1 MGGGR
6 IWDAPLVSCPSI
18 MIGRII
24 GNYEVISQFG
34 EGGMGELYLGR
45 HIRLA
50 REVII
55 KTIRTEDFNP
65 RQIEHLRERLER
77 EAFVQ
82 SQLDHTNIVRV
93 YDFIATNDA
102 TCMVM
107 EFVPGRDLRKVI
119 ISEIGPLA
127 PARAIHIFRQV
138 LSAVDYAHSFYYTDV
153 SGHKHQGIIHRDL
166 KPANILITP
175 DDVAKVTDFGIV
187 KIRGVK
193 GGTQLGFNPGTPEY
207 MSPEQALGSE
217 IDHRADI
224 YSLGIVFY
232 EMLTGRVPFEDNG
245 NETSDY
251 AVRKGHIELP
261 VPPPSN
267 FFPSI
272 PAELEEIVLKALAKS
287 PDDRFQTAGEF
298 LDAIE
303 ELEDASVVSNSR
315 ATGAP
320 RQTLYHRDQTS
331 RQPAAVS
338 TRGGNTKS
346 TAQSLPLSIYSRTS
360 SGLAALQNDETRFT
374 PVPEVKPNRVPI
386 YLGVGVALVL
396 AVAAIV
402 WWQINKSQPPQ
413 DPAAVTPLGMVRI
426 GGGSFMMGR
435 ETGVPEADEIEG
447 PVHKVEV
454 KPFFIDETEVTNE
467 EYQQFVEV
475 TRHAPPPHWKNG
487 HYQVSEALLPVV
499 QVSWHDAKNYC
510 ESLGRRLP
518 SEKEWEFAARGKDE
532 KRVYPYGD
540 VWKPRYSNAADNY
553 DLERGEKPVAK
564 PVRSYPDGRSE
575 FGVFDLAGNVLEWTS
590 SEFRAYPGSK
600 MSAAKQLE
608 GKGQYV
614 LKGGAFSATAERQR
628 ATDRYVY
635 PPTDKN
641 DYIGFRC
648 AKDAH

>member
-1 MGGGR
+1 
-6 IWDAPLVSCPSI
+6 

-50 REVII
+50 RDVII

-82 SQLDHTNIVRV
+82 SQLDHANIVRV

-261 VPPPSN
+261 VPPPSK

-272 PAELEEIVLKALAKS
+272 PAELEEVVLKALAKS

-346 TAQSLPLSIYSRTS
+346 TAQPLPLSIYSRTS
-360 SGLAALQNDETRFT
+360 SGLSAQQESETRFT
-374 PVPEVKPNRVPI
+374 PVPEVKPNRMPMYI
-386 YLGVGVALVL
+386 GAAVALAIAIV
-396 AVAAIV
+396 AIV
-402 WWQINKSQPPQ
+402 WWLINKPQ
-413 DPAAVTPLGMVRI
+413 SPLETTEVTPLGMVRI
-426 GGGSFMMGR
+426 GGGTFKMGR
-435 ETGVPEADEIEG
+435 PTDNKIDG
-447 PVHKVEV
+447 PVHEVSV
-454 KPFFIDETEVTNE
+454 KPFFIDVNEVTNDQ
-467 EYQQFVEV
+467 YQQFVKV
-475 TRHAPPPHWKNG
+475 SRRAPPEHWLNG
-487 HYQVSEALLPVV
+487 QYQVGEANYPVV
-499 QVSWHDAKNYC
+499 NVSWDDAKSYC
-510 ESLGRRLP
+510 ESVGRRLP
-518 SEKEWEFAARGKDE
+518 TEIEWEFSARGTDATKL
-532 KRVYPYGD
+532 YPYGNE
-540 VWKPRYSNAADNY
+540 WKPRYSNASNNY
-553 DLERGEKPVAK
+553 NLEGGERPVANQ
-564 PVRSYPDGRSE
+564 VRSYPDGRSE
-575 FGVFDLAGNVLEWTS
+575 FGVYDLAGNVLEWTS
-590 SEFRAYPGSK
+590 DKFRPYPGSK
-600 MSAAKQLE
+600 MSQEELKEA
-608 GKGQYV
+608 GRQYV
-614 LKGGAFSATAERQR
+614 LRGGAFNAKAEAQR
-628 ATDRYVY
+628 ATDRYIY
-635 PPTDKN
+635 PPTTKN
-641 DYIGFRC
+641 EFTGFRC

>member
-1 MGGGR
+1 
-6 IWDAPLVSCPSI
+6 

-34 EGGMGELYLGR
+34 EGGMGELFLGR

-65 RQIEHLRERLER
+65 RQIEHLRQRLER

-82 SQLDHTNIVRV
+82 SQLDHPNIVRV

-119 ISEIGPLA
+119 IGEIGPLA
-127 PARAIHIFRQV
+127 PERAIHIFRQV
-138 LSAVDYAHSFYYTDV
+138 LSAVDYAHNFYYTDV

-224 YSLGIVFY
+224 YSLGILFY

-261 VPPPSN
+261 VPPPSK

-298 LDAIE
+298 LEAID
-303 ELEDASVVSNSR
+303 ELEDASVVSNSL

-320 RQTLYHRDQTS
+320 RQTLYQRDQTS

-346 TAQSLPLSIYSRTS
+346 TAQPLPLSILSRTS
-360 SGLAALQNDETRFT
+360 SRLAVLHEDETRFT
-374 PVPEVKPNRVPI
+374 PVPDVKPNRIPLYI
-386 YLGVGVALVL
+386 GAGVALIF
-396 AVAAIV
+396 AAAAIV
-402 WWQINKSQPPQ
+402 WWLISKPQPPQ
-413 DPAAVTPLGMVRI
+413 EQNEVIPGMVRI
-426 GGGSFMMGR
+426 GGGTFKMGR
-435 ETGVPEADEIEG
+435 PTDDKIDG
-447 PVHKVEV
+447 PVHDVTV

-467 EYQQFVEV
+467 QYQQYITVS
-475 TRHAPPPHWKNG
+475 RHDPPQHWPQGN
-487 HYQVSEALLPVV
+487 YRRSEAKLPVV
-499 QVSWHDAKNYC
+499 NVSWNDAKSYC

-518 SEKEWEFAARGKDE
+518 TEEEWEFSARGTDPT
-532 KRVYPYGD
+532 RLYPYGNK
-540 VWKPRYSNAADNY
+540 WNPRFSNAKDNNN
-553 DLERGEKPVAK
+553 LEPASLKAVGSFPEGKSV
-564 PVRSYPDGRSE
+564 
-575 FGVFDLAGNVLEWTS
+575 FGILDLAGNALEWTS
-590 SEFRAYPGSK
+590 SEFRPYPGST
-600 MSAAKQLE
+600 MSEEDRQKSE
-608 GKGQYV
+608 GQYV
-614 LKGGAFSATAERQR
+614 TRGGAFNALAEFQR

-635 PPTDKN
+635 PPSFKN
-641 DYIGFRC
+641 EWTGFRC